1 MLMLI
6 VGGSFVAGSD
16 NPHDGIDA
24 AGGRPPHLSDWG
36 FLDCRVSLR
45 SDGSCR
51 LQTNNSTAVVSK
63 SDQAPLRSCV
73 EQAT

>member
-1 MLMLI
+1 MGFAEAEDLYPPLSG
-6 VGGSFVAGSD
+6 VTRLSAVAVS
-16 NPHDGIDA
+16 
-24 AGGRPPHLSDWG
+24 LSDWG